1 MRPEVLLR
9 RFAGVWLLLLA
20 AGSGFSAELRLV
32 AGTGETTTLRT
43 VASFAEISDAT
54 RRSAALFTE
63 AGKVLLHPRCVNC
76 HPATNRPLQGD
87 AGRPHEPP
95 VRRGSDGHGV
105 VGLRCTACHTK
116 ANYDAVGVPGHPQWH
131 LAPASMSWE
140 GRSLRQICEQIKDP
154 TKNGGRKLDAVV
166 DHLKNDSLVGW
177 AWTPG
182 AGRQPAPGTQAAFGA
197 LVEAWA
203 KSGATCPSP

>member
-1 MRPEVLLR
+1 MSPQGLCG
-9 RFAGVWLLLLA
+9 RFAGIAILSLA
-20 AGSGFSAELRLV
+20 AGGFAAEPDAV
-32 AGTGETTTLRT
+32 APAGEKTTLRT
-43 VASFAEISDAT
+43 VASFAEISDAK

-76 HPATNRPLQGD
+76 HPASDRPLQGD
-87 AGRPHEPP
+87 AGRPHEPR

-105 VGLRCTACHTK
+105 AGMRCTACHTS
-116 ANYDAVGVPGHPQWH
+116 ANYDAVGVPGHAQWH

-154 TKNGGRKLDAVV
+154 AKNGGRKLEAIV

-177 AWTPG
+177 AWAPG
-182 AGRQPAPGTQAAFGA
+182 TGRQPAPGSQAAFGA

-203 KSGATCPSP
+203 KSGASCPAP